1 MNKLKLMASLVVAML
16 LTAGLSA
23 QTLDEVNTKF
33 NEAGAKLQAKD
44 FAGAIPLLE
53 QVVAEGAQV
62 GAEAAET
69 VTQAQK
75 FLPLAYYQVGGSM
88 AAQSKFDNAVAALTK
103 ARDLGELYGNV
114 QVARGAGQMIGKVYF
129 AQGASAYNSED
140 YAKAIE
146 IFSKG
151 YEADPTNTDMALN
164 LARSYDKSGNLD
176 KAVEVYQAIIG
187 LESRHSRYAEPA
199 KEAKEELAMA
209 VLAKASEATDW
220 EQVVSLTDMVLSVDP
235 QNEMANLMRI
245 QFANNLKNYAAVIEF
260 GEAAAEAQTD
270 PAKKSDA
277 YFLLGAAYQNLD
289 NKAKAIESFR
299 KVTAGDNVAAAKKLI
314 SDLQ

>member
-1 MNKLKLMASLVVAML
+1 MNKLKLMASLFAAVVLA
-16 LTAGLSA
+16 AGLSA

-44 FAGAIPLLE
+44 FVGAIPLLE
-53 QVVAEGAQV
+53 DVIKQGGEV
-62 GAEAAET
+62 GADAAET

-75 FLPLAYYQVGGSM
+75 FLPVAYYQVGGGM
-88 AAQSKFDNAVAALTK
+88 AAQSKFDEAVAALTK

-114 QVARGAGQMIGKVYF
+114 QVSRGAAQMIGKVYF
-129 AQGASAYNSED
+129 AQGASAYNADD

-151 YEADPTNTDMALN
+151 YEADPTNTDMAMN
-164 LARSYDKSGNLD
+164 LARSYDKSGELE
-176 KAVEVYQAIIG
+176 KAVEVYQGVIG

-199 KEAKEELAMA
+199 AEAKNELAIA
-209 VLAKASEATDW
+209 VLAKASEASDW
-220 EQVVSLTDMVLSVDP
+220 EDVVRLTDMVLSVDP
-235 QNEMANLMRI
+235 QNEMANLMRLQI
-245 QFANNLKNYAAVIEF
+245 ANNLKNYRAVTEY
-260 GEAAAEAQTD
+260 GDAAAEAQTD
-270 PAKKSDA
+270 PEKKSDA

-289 NKAKAIESFR
+289 NKAKAIEALR
-299 KVTAGDNVAAAKKLI
+299 KVTAGSNVAAARKLI